1 MNLTRYSRTGTLPRN
16 PRAERGA
23 SLLEGIAYLGIAA
36 IVILGAVSL
45 LTGAFSSAQSNQAG
59 EEVTAIRTAVRKLYM
74 GQGYGT
80 AAMNATLKTAGA
92 FPGTLAVTAAGV
104 ATNVWGGNV
113 TITGATGTFSI
124 VYPGLPQD
132 VCVSTLVAASGWQ
145 SIASPG
151 TASIT
156 NFPVTPAAA
165 ATACNVNAAGGNSLT
180 FVSN

>member
-1 MNLTRYSRTGTLPRN
+1 MKQIRHPRHQQ
-16 PRAERGA
+16 GA
-23 SLLEGIAYLGIAA
+23 SLLEAIAYLGIAA

-45 LTGAFSSAQSNQAG
+45 LTGAFSSAQSNQAS

-80 AAMNATLKTAGA
+80 APLNGTLRTARA
-92 FPGTLAVTAAGV
+92 FPGTLTVTDTGV

-113 TITGATGTFSI
+113 VVTGTTGTFTI
-124 VYPGLPQD
+124 AYPGLPQD
-132 VCVSTLVAASGWQ
+132 VCLATLVAASGWQ

-156 NFPVTPAAA
+156 TFPVTPAAA
-165 ATACNVNAAGGNSLT
+165 ATACSVTAATGNTLT
-180 FVSN
+180 FTSN

>member
-1 MNLTRYSRTGTLPRN
+1 MKPIRYPHRQ
-16 PRAERGA
+16 RGA
-23 SLLEGIAYLGIAA
+23 SLLEAIAYLGIAA

-80 AAMNATLKTAGA
+80 GSLNQTLRTAGA
-92 FPGTLAVTAAGV
+92 FPNTLAVTAAGV

-113 TITGATGTFSI
+113 VVTGVTGAFTI
-124 VYPGLPQD
+124 AYPGLPQD
-132 VCVSTLVAASGWQ
+132 VCVATLVASSGWQ
-145 SIASPG
+145 SIATPG

-156 NFPVTPAAA
+156 TFPITPAAA
-165 ATACNVNAAGGNSLT
+165 ATACSVSAAAGNTLT
-180 FVSN
+180 FTSN

>member
-1 MNLTRYSRTGTLPRN
+1 MKQARYPR
-16 PRAERGA
+16 RQAGA
-23 SLLEGIAYLGIAA
+23 SLLEAIAYLGIAA

-80 AAMNATLKTAGA
+80 GALNGTLKTAGA
-92 FPGTLAVTAAGV
+92 FPGTLSVAADGK

-113 TITGATGTFSI
+113 VVTGTTGSFTI
-124 VYPGLPQD
+124 AYPALPQD
-132 VCVSTLVAASGWQ
+132 VCLATLVAASGWQ
-145 SIASPG
+145 SIAAPG

-156 NFPVTPAAA
+156 TFPITPAAA
-165 ATACNVNAAGGNSLT
+165 ATACSVTAAAGNALT
-180 FVSN
+180 FTSN